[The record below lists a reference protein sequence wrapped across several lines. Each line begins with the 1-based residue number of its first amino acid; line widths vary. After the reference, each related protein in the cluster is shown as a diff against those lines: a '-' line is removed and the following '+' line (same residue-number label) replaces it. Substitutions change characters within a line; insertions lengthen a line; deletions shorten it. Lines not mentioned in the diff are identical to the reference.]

1 MTRFLL
7 RRFAIILPTLIFV
20 SMIIF
25 GLQQLLPGDPA
36 LAMAGEEHD
45 PVAIAQIREKYNLNK
60 PLPVRYWLW
69 ISGVVRGDF
78 GESIRIQMPVSQLL
92 ADKLPVTLE
101 LAVPAML
108 IARMIG
114 LPAGQIGRASCR
126 ERGCQSV

>member
-1 MTRFLL
+1 MRISDWSSDVCSSDLL
-7 RRFAIILPTLIFV
+7 F
-20 SMIIF
+20 
-25 GLQQLLPGDPA
+25 PGDPA

-78 GESIRIQMPVSQLL
+78 GESIRIQLPVSPLL

-101 LAVPAML
+101 LTVLAML
-108 IARMIG
+108 VALLIG
-114 LPAGQIGRASCR
+114 MPAEIGRAHD
-126 ERGCQSV
+126 